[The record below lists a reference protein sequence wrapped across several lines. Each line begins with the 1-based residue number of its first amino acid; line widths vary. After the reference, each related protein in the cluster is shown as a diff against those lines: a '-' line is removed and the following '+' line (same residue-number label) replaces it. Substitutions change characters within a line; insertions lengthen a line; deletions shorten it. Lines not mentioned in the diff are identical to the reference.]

1 MNRTTTLML
10 AVSAAALLG
19 ACGGGHSATDEA
31 AAATVPD
38 SALAS
43 PQAYTDYAGSLP
55 ATETDEPLNV
65 DKVNPAP
72 TSDTTEPVA
81 LN

>member
-1 MNRTTTLML
+1 MNRTITLML
-10 AVSAAALLG
+10 AVSTAALLG
-19 ACGGGHSATDEA
+19 ACGGGHSATDE